1 MTRIPL
7 RSDLR
12 ALSGYHSP
20 QVDVPVRLNTNEAP
34 FAPPAAWL
42 EAVAEAAREI
52 KWNRYPDRGANE
64 LREGIAALHG
74 VSPDQVFVANGSNEV
89 LQSIVLAYAGAGGT
103 VTMFSPTYQMHAQ
116 IARVVGATVVE
127 GSRNADF
134 TLDRN
139 EIERVIGTSRPSVSF
154 ICSPNNPTGT
164 VEPREN
170 VEAMLSVAP
179 GVVVVDEAY
188 AQFSPWSA
196 LELVNDDTPLV
207 VTRTFSKTWSMAAA
221 RLGYLIGPR
230 WLVADMEAVVL
241 PYHLDSFKQQAGLL
255 ALGYVAD
262 MESRVRDIVAER
274 DRIAGAFANLPVT
287 SWPSGANFILFR
299 PENTPGRAVWQG
311 LLDRG
316 VLVRDCSSWAGLD
329 NCLRVTVGTHE
340 ENEAFIAAMKEVLA

>member
-34 FAPPAAWL
+34 FSPPAAWL
-42 EAVAEAAREI
+42 EAVAEAAHDI
-52 KWNRYPDRGANE
+52 AWNRYPDRAATE
-64 LREGIAALHG
+64 LREGIASLHG
-74 VSPDQVFVANGSNEV
+74 VSADQVFVANGSNEV
-89 LQSIVLAYAGAGGT
+89 LQSILLAYSGSGRN

-127 GSRNADF
+127 GKRNADF
-134 TLDRN
+134 TLDRA
-139 EIERVIGTSRPSVSF
+139 EIERVVAESQPAVSF
-154 ICSPNNPTGT
+154 ICSPNNPTGI

-170 VEAMLSVAP
+170 VEAMLAAAP

-196 LELVNDDTPLV
+196 LELVDDDTPLV

-221 RLGYLIGPR
+221 RLGYLVGPR

-241 PYHLDSFKQQAGLL
+241 PYHLDAFKQRAGLL
-255 ALGYVAD
+255 ALRFVAD
-262 MESRVRDIVAER
+262 MESRVRDIVAGR
-274 DRIAGAFANLPVT
+274 DRIVAAFADLPVT
-287 SWPSGANFILFR
+287 SWPSGANFVLFR
-299 PENTPGRAVWQG
+299 PETKSGKSVWQG

-316 VLVRDCSSWAGLD
+316 VLVRDCSSWAGLND
-329 NCLRVTVGTHE
+329 CLRVTVGTDD
-340 ENEAFIAAMKEVLA
+340 ENEKFIAALKDVLK

>member
-20 QVDVPVRLNTNEAP
+20 QVEVPVRLNTNEAP
-34 FAPPAAWL
+34 FSPPQAWL
-42 EAVAEAAREI
+42 DAVAEAARDI
-52 KWNRYPDRGANE
+52 DWNRYPDRAATE

-74 VSPDQVFVANGSNEV
+74 VSADQVFVANGSNEV
-89 LQSIVLAYAGAGGT
+89 LQSILLAYSGAGRN

-127 GSRNADF
+127 GKRNADF
-134 TLDRN
+134 TLDPA
-139 EIERVIGTSRPSVSF
+139 EIRRVVAESQPAVSF

-164 VEPREN
+164 VEPKAN
-170 VEAMLSVAP
+170 VEAMLEAAP

-196 LELVNDDTPLV
+196 LELVDDDRPLV

-241 PYHLDSFKQQAGLL
+241 PYHLDAFKQRAGLL
-255 ALGYVAD
+255 ALGFVAD
-262 MESRVRDIVAER
+262 MESRVRDIVAGR
-274 DRIAGAFANLPVT
+274 DRIVSAFASLPVT
-287 SWPSGANFILFR
+287 SWPSGANFVLFR
-299 PENTPGRAVWQG
+299 PETLPGKAVWQG

-329 NCLRVTVGTHE
+329 NCLRVTVGTDQ
-340 ENEAFIAAMKEVLA
+340 ENEAFIAALKEVLA

>member
-34 FAPPAAWL
+34 FSPPAAWL
-42 EAVAEAAREI
+42 DAVAEAAHDI
-52 KWNRYPDRGANE
+52 AWNRYPDRAATE
-64 LREGIAALHG
+64 LREGIASLHG
-74 VSPDQVFVANGSNEV
+74 VSADQVFVANGSNEV
-89 LQSIVLAYAGAGGT
+89 LQSILLAYSGAGRN

-127 GSRNADF
+127 GKRNADF
-134 TLDRN
+134 TLDRT
-139 EIERVIGTSRPSVSF
+139 EIERVVAESQPAVAF
-154 ICSPNNPTGT
+154 ICSPNNPTGI

-170 VEAMLSVAP
+170 VEALLAVAP

-196 LELVNDDTPLV
+196 LELVNDDTPMV

-221 RLGYLIGPR
+221 RLGYLVGPR

-241 PYHLDSFKQQAGLL
+241 PYHLDAFKQRAGLL
-255 ALGYVAD
+255 ALKFVAD
-262 MESRVRDIVAER
+262 MEARVRDIVAGR
-274 DRIAGAFANLPVT
+274 DRIVAAFAELPVT
-287 SWPSGANFILFR
+287 SWPSGANFVLFR
-299 PENTPGRAVWQG
+299 PDTKSGKTVWQG
-311 LLDRG
+311 LLERG

-329 NCLRVTVGTHE
+329 DCLRVTVGTDE
-340 ENEAFIAAMKEVLA
+340 ENDAFITALKEVLA

>member
-42 EAVAEAAREI
+42 DEIASAARDI
-52 KWNRYPDRGANE
+52 DWNRYPDRAATE

-74 VSPDQVFVANGSNEV
+74 VSAEQVFVANGSNEV
-89 LQSIVLAYAGAGGT
+89 LQSILLAYSGAGRN

-127 GSRNADF
+127 GKRNVDF
-134 TLDRN
+134 TLDRA
-139 EIERVIGTSRPSVSF
+139 EIERVVAESKPAVSF

-170 VEAMLSVAP
+170 VEAMLSCAP

-196 LELVNDDTPLV
+196 MELVNDDTPLA

-221 RLGYLIGPR
+221 RLGYLVGPR

-241 PYHLDSFKQQAGLL
+241 PYHLDAFKQRAGLL
-255 ALGYVAD
+255 ALKFVGD
-262 MESRVRDIVAER
+262 MESRVRDIVAGR
-274 DRIAGAFANLPVT
+274 DRITAAFESLPVT
-287 SWPSGANFILFR
+287 WWPSGANFVLFR
-299 PENTPGRAVWQG
+299 PESMSGKAVWQG

-316 VLVRDCSSWAGLD
+316 VLVRDCSGWAGLD
-329 NCLRVTVGTHE
+329 NCLRVTVGTAE
-340 ENEAFIAAMKEVLA
+340 ENEVFVAALKEVLP

>member
-7 RSDLR
+7 RSDLQ

-20 QVDVPVRLNTNEAP
+20 QVDVPVLLNTNEAP
-34 FAPPAAWL
+34 FSPPTAWL
-42 EAVAEAAREI
+42 DAVADAAHDIE
-52 KWNRYPDRGANE
+52 WNRYPDRAATE
-64 LREGIAALHG
+64 LRAGIAALHG
-74 VSPDQVFVANGSNEV
+74 VSADQVFVANGSNEV
-89 LQSIVLAYAGAGGT
+89 LQSILLAYSGAGRN

-127 GSRNADF
+127 GKRNADF
-134 TLDRN
+134 TLDRA
-139 EIERVIGTSRPSVSF
+139 EIERVVAESQPSVSF
-154 ICSPNNPTGT
+154 ICSPNNPTGI

-221 RLGYLIGPR
+221 RLGYLVGPR

-241 PYHLDSFKQQAGLL
+241 PYHLDAFKQRAGLL
-255 ALGYVAD
+255 ALKFVAD
-262 MESRVRDIVAER
+262 MEARVRDIVAGR
-274 DRIAGAFANLPVT
+274 DRIVAAFADLPVT
-287 SWPSGANFILFR
+287 SWPSGANFVLFR
-299 PENTPGRAVWQG
+299 PETTSGKTVWQG

-329 NCLRVTVGTHE
+329 DCLRVTVGTEE
-340 ENEAFIAAMKEVLA
+340 ENDAFITAMKEVLA

>member
-20 QVDVPVRLNTNEAP
+20 QVEVPVRLNTNEAP
-34 FAPPAAWL
+34 FSPPAAWL
-42 EAVAEAAREI
+42 EAVAEAAQDI
-52 KWNRYPDRGANE
+52 AWNRYPDRAATE
-64 LREGIAALHG
+64 LREGIASLHG
-74 VSPDQVFVANGSNEV
+74 VSADQVFVANGSNEV
-89 LQSIVLAYAGAGGT
+89 LQSILLAYSGAGRN
-103 VTMFSPTYQMHAQ
+103 VTMFAPTYQMHAQ

-127 GSRNADF
+127 GRRNADF
-134 TLDRN
+134 TLDRA
-139 EIERVIGTSRPSVSF
+139 EIERVVAESQPAVSF
-154 ICSPNNPTGT
+154 ICSPNNPTGI

-170 VEAMLSVAP
+170 VEAMLHAAP
-179 GVVVVDEAY
+179 GIVVVDEAY

-196 LELVNDDTPLV
+196 LELVDDDTPLV

-230 WLVADMEAVVL
+230 WLVEDMEAVVL
-241 PYHLDSFKQQAGLL
+241 PYHLDAFKQRAGLL
-255 ALGYVAD
+255 ALRFVSD
-262 MESRVRDIVAER
+262 MESRVRDIVAGR
-274 DRIAGAFANLPVT
+274 DHIVAAFADLPVV

-299 PENTPGRAVWQG
+299 PETKPGKSVWQG

-329 NCLRVTVGTHE
+329 NCLRVTVGTDE
-340 ENEAFIAAMKEVLA
+340 ENETFIAALRDVLK

>member
-20 QVDVPVRLNTNEAP
+20 QVDVPIRLNTNEAP
-34 FAPPAAWL
+34 FSPPTEWL
-42 EAVAEAAREI
+42 DAVAGAAHDI
-52 KWNRYPDRGANE
+52 AWNRYPDRAATE
-64 LREGIAALHG
+64 LREGIASLHG
-74 VSPDQVFVANGSNEV
+74 VTADQVFVANGSNEV
-89 LQSIVLAYAGAGGT
+89 LQSILLAYSGAGRN

-127 GSRNADF
+127 GKRNADF
-134 TLDRN
+134 TLDRG
-139 EIERVIGTSRPSVSF
+139 EIERVVAESQPAVSF
-154 ICSPNNPTGT
+154 ICSPNNPTGI

-170 VEAMLSVAP
+170 VEAMLAVAP

-196 LELVNDDTPLV
+196 LELVNDETPLV

-221 RLGYLIGPR
+221 RLGYLVGPR

-241 PYHLDSFKQQAGLL
+241 PYHLDAFKQRAGLL
-255 ALGYVAD
+255 ALKFVSD
-262 MESRVRDIVAER
+262 MESRVREIVAGR
-274 DRIAGAFANLPVT
+274 DLIVSAFAHLPVA
-287 SWPSGANFILFR
+287 SWPSGANFVLFR
-299 PENTPGRAVWQG
+299 PETKSGKTVWQG

-329 NCLRVTVGTHE
+329 NCLRVTVGTQE
-340 ENEAFIAAMKEVLA
+340 ENGAFIAALKDVLK

>member
-1 MTRIPL
+1 VTRIPL

-34 FAPPAAWL
+34 FAPPSEWLAEVAA
-42 EAVAEAAREI
+42 AARDIE
-52 KWNRYPDRGANE
+52 WNRYPDRAASE

-74 VSPDQVFVANGSNEV
+74 VSADQVFVANGSNEV
-89 LQSIVLAYAGAGGT
+89 LQSILLAYAGAGGN

-127 GSRNADF
+127 GKRNPDF
-134 TLDRN
+134 TLDRA
-139 EIERVIGTSRPSVSF
+139 EIERVVAASRPAVSF

-170 VEAMLSVAP
+170 VEAMLAVAP

-196 LELVNDDTPLV
+196 LELVNDETPLV

-241 PYHLDSFKQQAGLL
+241 PYHLDAFKQRAGLL
-255 ALGYVAD
+255 ALKFVGD
-262 MESRVRDIVAER
+262 MESRVRDIVAGR
-274 DRIAGAFANLPVT
+274 DKIVAAFSRLPVT
-287 SWPSGANFILFR
+287 SWPSGANFVLFR
-299 PENTPGRAVWQG
+299 PETLSGRVVWQG

-329 NCLRVTVGTHE
+329 NCLRVTVGTDD
-340 ENEAFIAAMKEVLA
+340 ENEAFIAAMKAVLE

>member
-34 FAPPAAWL
+34 FSPPAAWL
-42 EAVAEAAREI
+42 DEVAVAARDI
-52 KWNRYPDRGANE
+52 DWNRYPDRAATE

-74 VSPDQVFVANGSNEV
+74 VSVDQVFVANGSNEV
-89 LQSIVLAYAGAGGT
+89 LQSILLAYAGAGGN

-127 GSRNADF
+127 GKRNADF
-134 TLDRN
+134 TLDRG
-139 EIERVIGTSRPSVSF
+139 EIERVVAASKPAVSF

-164 VEPREN
+164 VEPRDN
-170 VEAMLSVAP
+170 VEAMLAVAP

-196 LELVNDDTPLV
+196 LELVNDESPLV

-221 RLGYLIGPR
+221 RLGYLVGPR

-241 PYHLDSFKQQAGLL
+241 PYHLDAFKQRAGLL
-255 ALGYVAD
+255 ALKFVGD
-262 MESRVRDIVAER
+262 MEARVRDIVAGR
-274 DRIAGAFANLPVT
+274 DKIVDAFSRLPVT
-287 SWPSGANFILFR
+287 SWPSGANFVLFR
-299 PENTPGRAVWQG
+299 PDTLAGTTVWQG

-329 NCLRVTVGTHE
+329 NCLRVTVGTDA

>member
-1 MTRIPL
+1 VARIPL

-34 FAPPAAWL
+34 FAPPAEWIDEVSA
-42 EAVAEAAREI
+42 AARDI
-52 KWNRYPDRGANE
+52 DWNRYPDRGAQE

-74 VSPDQVFVANGSNEV
+74 VSADQVFVANGSNEV
-89 LQSIVLAYAGAGGT
+89 LQSILLAYSGAGRN

-127 GSRNADF
+127 GKRNADF
-134 TLDRN
+134 TLDRA
-139 EIERVIGTSRPSVSF
+139 EIERVVAESRPAVSF

-164 VEPREN
+164 VEPRVN
-170 VEAMLSVAP
+170 VEAMLAVAP

-196 LELVNDDTPLV
+196 LELVNDETPLV

-241 PYHLDSFKQQAGLL
+241 PYHLDAFKQRAGLL
-255 ALGYVAD
+255 ALKFVGD
-262 MESRVRDIVAER
+262 MESRVRDIVAGR
-274 DRIAGAFANLPVT
+274 DAIISAFGDMPVT
-287 SWPSGANFILFR
+287 SWPSGANFVLFR
-299 PENTPGRAVWQG
+299 PESMAGKSLWQG

-316 VLVRDCSSWAGLD
+316 VLVRDCSSWAGLE
-329 NCLRVTVGTHE
+329 NCLRVTVGTAD
-340 ENEAFIAAMKEVLA
+340 ENEAFIAAMKGVLA